1 MFRISN
7 PLAAALT
14 LSVLAHGTVFF
25 LPYAGEGRQE
35 APRTDF
41 IFADWRTGGQV
52 TVNGERSAV
61 SDEKVSQPPPRAPP
75 AAQKPAPTANRKPQ
89 TANGTVSSEELLS
102 DPQKGKVFSRYFQAI
117 KARIQTVA
125 ERHQRFVVRDQ
136 GKIEMDFVLN
146 RAGLVI
152 SLEARP
158 NQAARRN
165 PLLVSRAMDIIRD
178 SEPFQRFPAEIEA
191 HSISFNI
198 TLVFDG

>member
-1 MFRISN
+1 MSKLN

-14 LSVLAHGTVFF
+14 LSVLAHGIVFF
-25 LPYAGEGRQE
+25 LPYAGAGRQE

-41 IFADWRTGGQV
+41 IFADWRPRQAV
-52 TVNGERSAV
+52 RPNLPVSAPKA
-61 SDEKVSQPPPRAPP
+61 EKIHTSGPGALPVPGAAASPPLA
-75 AAQKPAPTANRKPQ
+75 Q
-89 TANGTVSSEELLS
+89 TAPAGTVSSEELLS

-136 GKIEMDFVLN
+136 GKIEMYFVLN

-158 NQAARRN
+158 NQASRRN